1 MKLSTYL
8 VFIGAVGAAAVL
20 VSAPVLGATV
30 GAKEGGVVGGVGGFI
45 IGAVGGAIVAPCM
58 LIGSALSGVGSV
70 GVGLFNTPA
79 AISAKA
85 QGKVWDEDKKDW
97 IIYDLEK
104 EKAEYLDLSE
114 EDYIKQIV
122 DDFTSKNKLNPG
134 AAPAA
139 TASNAP
145 PAGTV
150 LKTVADKEFYDVLG
164 VPTDATT
171 AQIKKAYYVKARESH
186 PDRNTGDPNAH
197 ARFQKIGE
205 AYQVLSDDQLRAN
218 YDKGGKDGVEGVP
231 KMDSS
236 ALFTMLFGSEKF
248 DSYLGELQL
257 ASQMQAQSNA
267 DESKGMFDVTNH
279 PRLLA
284 LRQKKRE
291 IKCAVKLIELLKTY
305 VDSKGANAE
314 TFKVAIKLEA
324 QELATTPFGAT
335 LVHAIGVSYFEY
347 AATESN
353 SVDNLTIGMQQ
364 TGRNIGTKYNIA
376 SKSIGAAVAAQKA
389 SKLKEAGLKNRT
401 ELTQTTEAKV
411 HNAMEEAQ
419 MNIFQVMWNVTELDI
434 RSTLLHV
441 CSRVTH
447 DHSVDK
453 DVRALRLQGIKLIG
467 EVFVEC
473 GGTTEA
479 GLQDVKSRMG
489 MAAGRAQP
497 ASNGPIPE
505 ETPAQTAAET
515 QQPTQ
520 TAAPAAAPTKNP
532 LSDSSAG
539 LD

>member
-1 MKLSTYL
+1 M
-8 VFIGAVGAAAVL
+8 GAAAVL

-85 QGKVWDEDKKDW
+85 QGKVWDEEKKDW

-104 EKAEYLDLSE
+104 EKSEYLDLSE
-114 EDYIKQIV
+114 EVYVKQIV
-122 DDFTSKNKLNPG
+122 DEFTSKNKLSLG
-134 AAPAA
+134 AAHTA
-139 TASNAP
+139 TTNAP

-150 LKTVADKEFYDVLG
+150 LKTVADKEYYEILG
-164 VPTDATT
+164 VSTDATT
-171 AQIKKAYYVKARESH
+171 AQIKKAYYIKARESH
-186 PDRNTGDPNAH
+186 PDRNTNDPNAH
-197 ARFQKIGE
+197 TKFQKVGE

-218 YDKGGKDGVEGVP
+218 YDKGGKEGVEGVP
-231 KMDSS
+231 KMDST

-267 DESKGMFDVTNH
+267 DESKGMFDVSNH

-291 IKCAVKLIELLKTY
+291 IKCAVQLVEVLKTY
-305 VDSKGANAE
+305 VDTKGENAD

-324 QELATTPFGAT
+324 QELAGTPFGAT
-335 LVHAIGVSYFEY
+335 LVHAIGVSYYEY

-389 SKLKEAGLKNRT
+389 SKLKEAGMKNRQ

-411 HNAMEEAQ
+411 HSAMEEAQ
-419 MNIFQVMWNVTELDI
+419 MHIFQVMWNVTELDI

-473 GGTTEA
+473 GGSTEA
-479 GLQDVKSRMG
+479 GLQEVKARMG
-489 MAAGRAQP
+489 MAAGKAHP
-497 ASNGPIPE
+497 AGTSTGTGP
-505 ETPAQTAAET
+505 TGTAAENPAAQAAETT
-515 QQPTQ
+515 QQTP
-520 TAAPAAAPTKNP
+520 AAPAPAAAPTKNP